1 MAKLNYL
8 EKDSINRLFNQGGY
22 VLNFSTPEFDRFTF
36 DSIGIPLCEHYKLS
50 KGKSLNAFI
59 DGGDNLD
66 VAKLLEDLLTYYTAR
81 YENEAKVNQK
91 AVDACGEAV
100 RRLYDGKAVSQI
112 TKRSEKLIDVFSSD
126 YIAAQIR
133 QMNEAIERHP
143 ADAIGKAK
151 ELLES
156 CCQTIL
162 SKKNVAVNKD
172 WTVQQLVKNT
182 CKELK
187 LTPDSI
193 PDTAKA
199 SDTIKQILG
208 NLSALSAGMAELRNS
223 YGTGHGKS
231 ATYKGL
237 TPRHARLAVGASTT
251 AVFFLWETHEEQ
263 KPPII

>member
-8 EKDSINRLFNQGGY
+8 EKNCINQLFNQSGY
-22 VLNFSTPEFDRFTF
+22 VLNFSTLEFDRFTC
-36 DSIGIPLCEHYKLS
+36 DSIGIPLCEHYGLS

-59 DGGDNLD
+59 DDGENMKI
-66 VAKLLEDLLTYYTAR
+66 AKLLDDLLNYYLVK
-81 YENEAKVNQK
+81 YKDNESENENSISVCRQAI
-91 AVDACGEAV
+91 
-100 RRLYDGKAVSQI
+100 RRLYGGEEFHLL
-112 TKRSEKLIDVFSSD
+112 SEKLINVFNSD

-133 QMNEAIERHP
+133 QMNESIEKHP

-162 SKKNVAVNKD
+162 GEKKIDISKD
-172 WTVQQLVKNT
+172 WTVQQLMKNT
-182 CKELK
+182 CKQLK

-193 PDTAKA
+193 SNTAKA
-199 SDTIKQILG
+199 SDVIKQILG
-208 NLSALSAGMAELRNS
+208 NLAGISAGMAELRNS

-237 TPRHARLAVGASTT
+237 LPRHARLAVGASTN
-251 AVFFLWETHEEQ
+251 AVYFLWETYEEQ
-263 KPPII
+263 KLPII